1 MSIDT
6 FLTSQGSGITFD
18 NLLAKVD
25 DEHKDIK
32 QLIRDLY
39 KVCNTSPQNSDD
51 INGSMNNLQVA
62 YTSLNGK
69 LDPTTYPNYEDAKDR
84 IQSIFKVDL

>member
-6 FLTSQGSGITFD
+6 FLTSGDITFEK
-18 NLLAKVD
+18 LLAKVG
-25 DEHKDIK
+25 DEHENIK
-32 QLIRDLY
+32 QLIKDLY

-62 YTSLNGK
+62 YASLK

>member
-6 FLTSQGSGITFD
+6 FLTSGDITFD
-18 NLLAKVD
+18 KLLAKVD
-25 DEHKDIK
+25 HEHEGIK

-39 KVCNTSPQNSDD
+39 KACNTSPQNSDD
-51 INGSMNNLQVA
+51 INGSMNKLQVA
-62 YTSLNGK
+62 YTSLK
-69 LDPTTYPNYEDAKDR
+69 LDRTTYPKYENTKDR

>member
-1 MSIDT
+1 MSIET

-18 NLLAKVD
+18 KLLAKVGE
-25 DEHKDIK
+25 EHKIIK

-62 YTSLNGK
+62 YTSLN
-69 LDPTTYPNYEDAKDR
+69 LDRTTYPNYEDAKNR
-84 IQSIFKVDL
+84 IKNLFAEDV

>member
-1 MSIDT
+1 MSIET
-6 FLTSQGSGITFD
+6 FLTSGDITFD
-18 NLLAKVD
+18 KLLAKVD
-25 DEHKDIK
+25 DEHQGIK

-39 KVCNTSPQNSDD
+39 KACNTSPQNSDD

-62 YTSLNGK
+62 YTSLN
-69 LDPTTYPNYEDAKDR
+69 LDTKTYLNYEDAKDR